1 MFKKVLF
8 AALPTEASERAADMA
23 FALAKQSN
31 AKLYIFHAYGVDSN
45 GWGGIRHVVPSGKV
59 EEIQGK
65 IAHYYQEK
73 IEKFGVQNYTIEV
86 VAGMPHSEILRFA
99 RNKTVDLI
107 VMGSHEKET
116 DVDLP
121 TRWGMGGSS
130 LEKVSQR
137 ARCPVMVVSKQVP
150 KIWTKD
156 AIGER
161 RDFRILVVD
170 DELIVRDSIKEWLED
185 EGFSVDMA
193 ASGPEALD
201 KLSTK
206 SYHLMLTDIKMPG
219 MDGVE
224 LLKNAHKRYPDLTV
238 IMMTAYATV
247 ETAIEALKIGALDYL
262 LKPFDPEILVDKV
275 FQVYQDFEATRSVKV
290 SFSNIVL
297 ATDFSER
304 GHRAFD
310 FAFRITRQYQAKLH
324 IFHVV
329 PVIHDETVLILDQAK
344 IEKRIHDAQE
354 KMKNKY
360 GAELE
365 GVVEYS
371 FESWEGRPYV
381 EILKFARWRNADLII
396 MAHHSKEIDPEKA
409 LLGSNVV
416 RVALSAACP
425 TISINRLPISLR
437 APV

>member
-1 MFKKVLF
+1 
-8 AALPTEASERAADMA
+8 
-23 FALAKQSN
+23 
-31 AKLYIFHAYGVDSN
+31 
-45 GWGGIRHVVPSGKV
+45 
-59 EEIQGK
+59 
-65 IAHYYQEK
+65 
-73 IEKFGVQNYTIEV
+73 
-86 VAGMPHSEILRFA
+86 
-99 RNKTVDLI
+99 
-107 VMGSHEKET
+107 
-116 DVDLP
+116 
-121 TRWGMGGSS
+121 
-130 LEKVSQR
+130 
-137 ARCPVMVVSKQVP
+137 MVVSKQVP

-185 EGFSVDMA
+185 EGFYVDMA

-206 SYHLMLTDIKMPG
+206 PYHLMLTDIKMPG

-224 LLKNAHKRYPDLTV
+224 LLKKAHKLFPDLTV

-290 SFSNIVL
+290 TFSNIVL

-310 FAFRITRQYQAKLH
+310 FAVRITRQYQAKLH

-329 PVIHDETVLILDQAK
+329 PVIHDEKVLILDQAN

-360 GAELE
+360 GSELE

>member
-8 AALPTEASERAADMA
+8 AASPTEASERAADMA

-31 AKLYIFHAYGVDSN
+31 ARLYIFHAYGVDSN

-59 EEIQGK
+59 EEIEGK

-86 VAGMPHSEILRFA
+86 IAGMPHSEILRFA

-150 KIWTKD
+150 KIWTQD
-156 AIGER
+156 AIGDR

-224 LLKNAHKRYPDLTV
+224 LLKKAHKRFPDLTV

-290 SFSNIVL
+290 TFSNIVL

-329 PVIHDETVLILDQAK
+329 PIIHDEKVLILDQAN

-360 GAELE
+360 GPELE

-381 EILKFARWRNADLII
+381 EILKLARWRNADLII

>member
-8 AALPTEASERAADMA
+8 AASPTEASERAADMA
-23 FALAKQSN
+23 FALAKQGN
-31 AKLYIFHAYGVDSN
+31 AQLYIFHAYGIDSN
-45 GWGGIRHVVPSGKV
+45 GWGGMRHLVPSGKV
-59 EEIQGK
+59 EETK
-65 IAHYYQEK
+65 KEIAHYYQEK
-73 IEKFGVQNYTIEV
+73 IQKFGVQKYTIEV

-99 RNKTVDLI
+99 RNKVVDLI
-107 VMGSHEKET
+107 VMGSHEKKPDE
-116 DVDLP
+116 DLP
-121 TRWGMGGSS
+121 TRWGMAGSS
-130 LEKVSQR
+130 LQKVSQR
-137 ARCPVMVVSKQVP
+137 ARCPVMVVPKQVS

-156 AIGER
+156 AVGER

-185 EGFSVDMA
+185 EGYTVDMA
-193 ASGPEALD
+193 ESGPEALD
-201 KLSTK
+201 KLSIQP
-206 SYHLMLTDIKMPG
+206 YHLMLTDIKMPG

-224 LLKNAHKRYPDLTV
+224 LLKRAHKSFPDLTV

-275 FQVYQDFEATRSVKV
+275 FQVYQDFEAIRSVKV
-290 SFSNIVL
+290 TFSNIVL

-304 GHRAFD
+304 AQHAFD
-310 FAFRITRQYQAKLH
+310 FALRMTRQYHGKLH

-329 PVIHDETVLILDQAK
+329 PVIHDENVLMIDQAN
-344 IEKRIHDAQE
+344 IENSIDDAKE
-354 KMKNKY
+354 RMRNKY
-360 GAELE
+360 GSELE

-381 EILKFARWRNADLII
+381 EILKFARWKNADLII

-409 LLGSNVV
+409 LLGSNAV
-416 RVALSAACP
+416 RVSLSAACP
-425 TISINRLPISLR
+425 TISINRQPISRR
-437 APV
+437 ASL

>member
-8 AALPTEASERAADMA
+8 AALPTEVSERAADMA

-59 EEIQGK
+59 EEIKGK

-86 VAGMPHSEILRFA
+86 VAGIPHSEILRFA

-156 AIGER
+156 AISER

-201 KLSTK
+201 KLSAK

-224 LLKNAHKRYPDLTV
+224 LLKNAHKRFPDLTV

-290 SFSNIVL
+290 TFSNIVL

-310 FAFRITRQYQAKLH
+310 FAFRMTRQYQAKLH

-396 MAHHSKEIDPEKA
+396 MSHHSKEIDPEKA

-437 APV
+437 ASV

>member
-8 AALPTEASERAADMA
+8 AALPTEVSERAADMA

-59 EEIQGK
+59 EEIKGK

-86 VAGMPHSEILRFA
+86 VAGIPHSEILRFA

-156 AIGER
+156 AISER

-201 KLSTK
+201 KLSAK

-224 LLKNAHKRYPDLTV
+224 LLKNAHKRFPDLTV

-290 SFSNIVL
+290 TFSNIVL

-310 FAFRITRQYQAKLH
+310 FAFRMTRQYQAKLH

-360 GAELE
+360 GSELE

-396 MAHHSKEIDPEKA
+396 MSHHSKEIDPEKA

-437 APV
+437 ASV

>member
-8 AALPTEASERAADMA
+8 AASPTKASERAADMA

-31 AKLYIFHAYGVDSN
+31 ARLYIFHAYGVDSN

-59 EEIQGK
+59 EEIKGE

-73 IEKFGVQNYTIEV
+73 IEKFGVQNYIIEV

-107 VMGSHEKET
+107 VMGSHERET
-116 DVDLP
+116 DADLP

-170 DELIVRDSIKEWLED
+170 DELIVRDSIKEWLVD
-185 EGFSVDMA
+185 EGFDVDMA

-201 KLSTK
+201 KLATQPF
-206 SYHLMLTDIKMPG
+206 HLMLTDIKMPG

-224 LLKNAHKRYPDLTV
+224 LLKKAHKRFPDLTV
-238 IMMTAYATV
+238 
-247 ETAIEALKIGALDYL
+247 
-262 LKPFDPEILVDKV
+262 
-275 FQVYQDFEATRSVKV
+275 
-290 SFSNIVL
+290 
-297 ATDFSER
+297 
-304 GHRAFD
+304 
-310 FAFRITRQYQAKLH
+310 
-324 IFHVV
+324 
-329 PVIHDETVLILDQAK
+329 
-344 IEKRIHDAQE
+344 
-354 KMKNKY
+354 
-360 GAELE
+360 
-365 GVVEYS
+365 
-371 FESWEGRPYV
+371 
-381 EILKFARWRNADLII
+381 
-396 MAHHSKEIDPEKA
+396 
-409 LLGSNVV
+409 
-416 RVALSAACP
+416 
-425 TISINRLPISLR
+425 
-437 APV
+437 

>member
-8 AALPTEASERAADMA
+8 AALPTEVSERAADMA

-59 EEIQGK
+59 EEIKGK

-86 VAGMPHSEILRFA
+86 VAGIPHSEILRFA

-156 AIGER
+156 AISER

-185 EGFSVDMA
+185 MA

-201 KLSTK
+201 KLSAK

-224 LLKNAHKRYPDLTV
+224 LLKNAHKRFPDLTV

-290 SFSNIVL
+290 TFSNIVL

-310 FAFRITRQYQAKLH
+310 FAFRMTRQYQAKLH

-360 GAELE
+360 GSELE

-396 MAHHSKEIDPEKA
+396 MSHHSKEIDPEKA

-437 APV
+437 ASV

>member
-8 AALPTEASERAADMA
+8 AALPTDASERAADIA
-23 FALAKQSN
+23 FALSKQSN

-59 EEIQGK
+59 EEIKEK
-65 IAHYYQEK
+65 IAHYYQKK
-73 IEKFGVQNYTIEV
+73 IEKFGVQNYSIEV

-201 KLSTK
+201 KLSIK

-224 LLKNAHKRYPDLTV
+224 LLKKAHKRFPDLTV

-247 ETAIEALKIGALDYL
+247 ETAIEAMKIGALDYL
-262 LKPFDPEILVDKV
+262 LKPFDPEVLVDKV

-290 SFSNIVL
+290 TFSNIVL

-310 FAFRITRQYQAKLH
+310 FALKITRHYQAKLH

-329 PVIHDETVLILDQAK
+329 PVIHDEKVLILDQAN

-354 KMKNKY
+354 KMKNTY
-360 GAELE
+360 GSELE
-365 GVVEYS
+365 GIVEYS

-381 EILKFARWRNADLII
+381 EILKFARWKNADLII

-425 TISINRLPISLR
+425 TISINRLPISRR
-437 APV
+437 ASV

>member
-59 EEIQGK
+59 EEIKDK

-224 LLKNAHKRYPDLTV
+224 LLKKAHKRFPDLTV

-290 SFSNIVL
+290 TFSNIVL

-329 PVIHDETVLILDQAK
+329 PVIHDENVLMIDQAN
-344 IEKRIHDAQE
+344 IENSIDDAKE
-354 KMKNKY
+354 RMRNKY
-360 GAELE
+360 GPELE

-381 EILKFARWRNADLII
+381 EILKFARWKNADLII

-409 LLGSNVV
+409 LLGSNAV
-416 RVALSAACP
+416 RVSLSAACP
-425 TISINRLPISLR
+425 TISINRQPISRR
-437 APV
+437 ASL